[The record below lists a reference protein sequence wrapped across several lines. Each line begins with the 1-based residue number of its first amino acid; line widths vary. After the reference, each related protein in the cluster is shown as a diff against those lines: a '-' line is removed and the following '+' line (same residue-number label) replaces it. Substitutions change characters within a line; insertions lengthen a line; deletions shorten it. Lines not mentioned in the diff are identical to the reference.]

1 VTDNSTSSI
10 PATGPWA
17 EIAARPEHEID
28 LAEGALVIAAEEY
41 PGLDIARY
49 LARIDELAATLK
61 RRLRQDISAPET
73 IIALNRYL
81 FEELG
86 FSGNNADYYDPRNS
100 YLNEVLDRRLGIPI
114 TLSVLYVEIGRRLRL
129 ALRGVSFPGHFL
141 VKCPLRDGAVVLD
154 PYAQGASL
162 GLDDLRQRLRA
173 LRGGADDASE
183 ADLRQMLSPASK
195 KEILARVLRNLKAI
209 HLQKAQRERALS
221 ASTRIIMLDPRA
233 AAEYRDRAEI
243 YSGLECFRA
252 ALEDYRQYLSLHP
265 AAEDTDAVRGRI
277 AALEPLAARLN

>member
-1 VTDNSTSSI
+1 MPEVNVDNFT
-10 PATGPWA
+10 PAGPWA
-17 EIAARPEHEID
+17 EIAGRPEEDID
-28 LAEGALVIAAEEY
+28 LAEGALVIASEEY
-41 PGLDIARY
+41 PGLDIQRY
-49 LARIDELAATLK
+49 LARIDELALTLR
-61 RRLRQDISAPET
+61 RRLRPDISPPET

-81 FEELG
+81 FEELR
-86 FSGNNADYYDPRNS
+86 FSGNDSDYYDPRNS

-154 PYAQGASL
+154 PYAHGASL

-173 LRGGADDASE
+173 LRGGVDDASE
-183 ADLRQMLSPASK
+183 ADVRQMLSPASK
-195 KEILARVLRNLKAI
+195 KEILARMLRNLKVI
-209 HLQKAQRERALS
+209 YLQKEQRERALS
-221 ASTRIIMLDPRA
+221 ACSRIIVLDPA
-233 AAEYRDRAEI
+233 AALEYRDRAEI

-252 ALEDYRQYLSLHP
+252 ALGDYRQYLALRP
-265 AAEDTDAVRGRI
+265 LAEDADAVNERI